1 MMYVFFGLPLLII
14 FSMLVIHASETLE
27 KMKLHWNDY
36 RCNPIYMPFAGYI
49 RPDVT
54 TDQNFLFCINQFG
67 NEILKYSLDGIH
79 ALLGTVTSSLGEF
92 IKPLG
97 TFRSV
102 FSIIRNV
109 LLKFTAST
117 FSKIASSSSIFIHY
131 VIKIQDVLKRFVG
144 QGYILSYLTY
154 ILVSF
159 MEAFVKLFIT
169 VMKTFVIVMLA
180 ISFVLALFQPEL
192 LAITLVIASILS
204 AAGA

>member
-1 MMYVFFGLPLLII
+1 MYVFFGLPLLII